1 MKIVIATDSYK
12 GSISTVDAA
21 RAIEKGIIKVFP
33 QAEIIK
39 MPVADGGEGTVNA
52 LVLGTNGE
60 FRQAEVISP
69 IGDKILAQY
78 GILQDNTA
86 VIEMASASGLQLIPE
101 EMRNPLYTTTYGT
114 GQLIKAALDE
124 GCKKILIGI
133 GGSATNDGGAG
144 MAQALGVSFTDS
156 TGKELGFGGGELAK
170 LARIDLTCLDPRL
183 SQTEIIVA
191 SDVTNPLCG
200 ERGASFVYGPQKGAT
215 QESIEYLDR
224 SLYHYATIIK
234 EQLGKDIN
242 DIPGA
247 GAAGGLGAGL
257 IVFCNGVLR
266 SGIEIILDL
275 LNIDQHLLDAD
286 LVITGEG
293 QIDEQTIN
301 GKVPIGVARRAKK
314 YGVPVL
320 AITGS
325 IGEKTEEIH
334 EKGIDAM
341 VSIINQPMELK
352 YAMENAAALITQAS
366 ERAMRLLN
374 IGRMLTGAPY
384 TLERESI
391 VNVLEE
397 RFKNMHS

>member
-374 IGRMLTGAPY
+374 VGRMMAGRP
-384 TLERESI
+384 
-391 VNVLEE
+391 
-397 RFKNMHS
+397 FKLGGGSHCQNE

>member
-1 MKIVIATDSYK
+1 MEIVIATDSYK

-374 IGRMLTGAPY
+374 VGRMMAGRP
-384 TLERESI
+384 
-391 VNVLEE
+391 
-397 RFKNMHS
+397 FKLGGGSHCQNE